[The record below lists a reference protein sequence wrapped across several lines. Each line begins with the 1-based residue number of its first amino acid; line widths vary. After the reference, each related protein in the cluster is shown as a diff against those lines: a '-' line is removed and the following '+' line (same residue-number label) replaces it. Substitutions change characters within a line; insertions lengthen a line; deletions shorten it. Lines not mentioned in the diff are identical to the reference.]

1 MTKNSPLIPMFRRI
15 QTDIIESGLMDY
27 LALKWQGKGIPGS
40 GGSGSDLMI
49 LSVGQVVLIFIVM
62 SCLFGV
68 TAIVF
73 ILEVISKAIK
83 VRLKR
88 RRNRLRKK
96 TRKLLMKKQDE
107 YFIRYPDPNA
117 MRKWQNKSINM
128 ITIE

>member
-1 MTKNSPLIPMFRRI
+1 MFRRI

-27 LALKWQGKGIPGS
+27 LALKWQGKGIPGT

-62 SCLFGV
+62 LCMFGV

-73 ILEVISKAIK
+73 ILEIISKAIR
-83 VRLKR
+83 VRWR
-88 RRNRLRKK
+88 RRKNRLRKK
-96 TRKLLMKKQDE
+96 TRKILIKKEDD
-107 YFIRYPDPNA
+107 YFIRYPDPKA
-117 MRKWQNKSINM
+117 LKKWKNKSANI

>member
-1 MTKNSPLIPMFRRI
+1 MFRRI

-27 LALKWQGKGIPGS
+27 LALKWQGKGIPGT

-62 SCLFGV
+62 LCMFGV

-73 ILEVISKAIK
+73 ILEIISKAIR
-83 VRLKR
+83 VRWR
-88 RRNRLRKK
+88 RRKNRLRKK
-96 TRKLLMKKQDE
+96 TRKILIKKEDD
-107 YFIRYPDPNA
+107 YFIRYPDPKA
-117 MRKWQNKSINM
+117 LKKWKNQSANM